1 MSTEWLEESFILLG
15 LEGDSKEE
23 VLSEMAG
30 NLLAHGVV
38 KESYIRA
45 IIEREQTFPTGL
57 PTVSCSVAIPH
68 TDIEH
73 VNRKAISI
81 GILKRPVEFGIM
93 GEESATTPV
102 EIVFMLAMDQK
113 KSQLRLLTRLMQIIQ
128 DGRMLDAL
136 RHGESAAAVKALM
149 NDKLQPEE
157 IKEVESYD

>member
-1 MSTEWLEESFILLG
+1 MNTEWVEEAFVLLDLKG
-15 LEGDSKEE
+15 GCKEE
-23 VLSEMAG
+23 ILSEMAG
-30 NLLAHGVV
+30 NLFDSGVV
-38 KESYIRA
+38 KESYIQA
-45 IIEREQTFPTGL
+45 IIEREQSFPTGL

-81 GILKRPVEFGIM
+81 GILNRPVAFGIM

-128 DGRMLDAL
+128 DKRVLDAL
-136 RHGESAAAVKALM
+136 RHSESAAAVKKLM
-149 NDKLQPEE
+149 DGKLQSEE
-157 IKEVESYD
+157 IKEVN